1 MTPQS
6 KGYREVSIFYFNT
19 PFFLIFPHF
28 QKYLNPQ
35 VTTKKLVN
43 SVSYHSFP
51 SRLASQG
58 YIFLYFFKILR
69 VLSLQNTCWIFS
81 DLYIPTCAGKVFLFV
96 VFTFLENHWIYAFLL
111 MPPVPHPK
119 LLVEFFE
126 DLFLPG
132 YGLLYQNSVRKYEDD
147 WEH

>member
-6 KGYREVSIFYFNT
+6 KGYREASIFYFNT

-43 SVSYHSFP
+43 SVSYHSCP

-69 VLSLQNTCWIFS
+69 VLSLQNACRIFS
-81 DLYIPTCAGKVFLFV
+81 DLYIPTCVGKTFQFLV
-96 VFTFLENHWIYAFLL
+96 STLLENHWIYAFLL
-111 MPPVPHPK
+111 MPQSPLKTPGIIFWKSVSPMTGVEEAIFALPK
-119 LLVEFFE
+119 FN
-126 DLFLPG
+126 
-132 YGLLYQNSVRKYEDD
+132 QKI
-147 WEH
+147 